1 MFVRRHSQATTTPN
15 IPAAIQARDE
25 PALVLAERH
34 RTTEQTVWKWCEF
47 QNLTMSCSG
56 LDPCLRRRGAGR
68 LRDRK
73 AKDDPPQHN
82 GLKASAPGYIHIVV
96 KYPLHMAN
104 GTSRRYL
111 FVALDRAIQW
121 VFIAMYRNKTA
132 ANAGRFL
139 GDLERA
145 CPIRIRTI

>member
-1 MFVRRHSQATTTPN
+1 MVRVS
-15 IPAAIQARDE
+15 
-25 PALVLAERH
+25 
-34 RTTEQTVWKWCEF
+34 
-47 QNLTMSCSG
+47 NLTMSCSG

-111 FVALDRAIQW
+111 FVALDRATQW
-121 VFIAMYRNKTA
+121 VFIVMYRNKTA

>member
-1 MFVRRHSQATTTPN
+1 MFVRRHSQATPTPN

-104 GTSRRYL
+104 GTSRRSL
-111 FVALDRAIQW
+111 FV
-121 VFIAMYRNKTA
+121 
-132 ANAGRFL
+132 G
-139 GDLERA
+139 G
-145 CPIRIRTI
+145 